1 MKIQYR
7 NDGITVFESALYRT
21 TCTVI
26 SLAQS
31 VLIVDPN
38 WLPDEI
44 DFIADYVQQHYSGYA
59 QYLIFTHSDYDHIIG
74 YGKFPNAKVI
84 ASEKLTSNP
93 RKQEILKQIEDFD
106 NEYYIT
112 RNYPLAYPAGNYS
125 ILTDVQTLT
134 IENTQLI
141 FYLAPGHVTDGLF
154 IIIPSKNC
162 WIAGDYLSN
171 IEIPFVD
178 DNLKDYIL
186 TLTKAQSILDQYK
199 EITILITGH
208 GDLALSRSEIH
219 TRIHNDIAYLQCLV
233 SQNDENITEIINRY
247 SFHFIMFD
255 AHEKNKTSRRF

>member
-44 DFIADYVQQHYSGYA
+44 DFIADYVQQHYSGYT

-74 YGKFPNAKVI
+74 YGKFPKAKVI

-112 RNYPLAYPAGNYS
+112 RNYPLAYPAVNYS
-125 ILTDVQTLT
+125 IHTDVQTLT
-134 IENTQLI
+134 IDNTQLI

-154 IIIPSKNC
+154 ILIPSKNC

-178 DNLKDYIL
+178 DNLNDYIL

-208 GDLALSRSEIH
+208 GDLAVSRMEIQN
-219 TRIHNDIAYLQCLV
+219 RINNDSFYLKSLG
-233 SQNDENITEIINRY
+233 NKDDEKVDHLIKKY
-247 SFHFIMFD
+247 SFHPVMKM
-255 AHEKNKTSRRF
+255 AHEKNKKII

>member
-44 DFIADYVQQHYSGYA
+44 DFIADYVQQHYSGYT
-59 QYLIFTHSDYDHIIG
+59 QYLLFTHSDYDHIIG
-74 YGKFPNAKVI
+74 YGRFPNAKVI

-112 RNYPLAYPAGNYS
+112 RNYPLAYPAVNYS

-154 IIIPSKNC
+154 ILIPSKNC

-178 DNLKDYIL
+178 DNLNDYIL

-208 GDLALSRSEIH
+208 GDLAVSRMEIQN
-219 TRIHNDIAYLQCLV
+219 RITNDSFYLKSLG
-233 SQNDENITEIINRY
+233 NKDDEKVDNIIKKY
-247 SFHFIMFD
+247 SFYPVMKM
-255 AHEKNKTSRRF
+255 AHEKNKKII

>member
-44 DFIADYVQQHYSGYA
+44 DFIADYVQQHYSGYT

-74 YGKFPNAKVI
+74 YGKFPKAKVI

-112 RNYPLAYPAGNYS
+112 RNYPLAYPAVNYS

-154 IIIPSKNC
+154 ILIPSKNC
-162 WIAGDYLSN
+162 WIAGDYLST
-171 IEIPFVD
+171 IHFR
-178 DNLKDYIL
+178 
-186 TLTKAQSILDQYK
+186 SI
-199 EITILITGH
+199 
-208 GDLALSRSEIH
+208 
-219 TRIHNDIAYLQCLV
+219 
-233 SQNDENITEIINRY
+233 
-247 SFHFIMFD
+247 
-255 AHEKNKTSRRF
+255 